1 MSRYI
6 IFIKLIYISCT
17 FYICILLINKNKT
30 FRRTKDIFKYNKVII
45 ESHRGVNKEF
55 FQNTI
60 ESFSKA
66 IEYGIDSIETDV
78 WLTKDN
84 VLVLVHGSSI
94 LGSLNGYY
102 DHPGDVID
110 LTWDELSTYRT
121 IQDNLT
127 MPRLSDLMEIAKNK
141 IFINLEIKDYRI
153 DLVFPYIIQLI
164 DKYNFYDQITLCSP
178 FYQYYNR
185 IKEFNKHNYNK
196 LIFGFV
202 YDKNILTGFD
212 YTKKGSILNIHWADA
227 TKEVCEKAH
236 KNRMAINAWIDI
248 NDGENIEMY
257 KKLIENGV
265 DVICCNEPLM
275 AKNYIKTYYKECI

>member
-141 IFINLEIKDYRI
+141 IFKFR
-153 DLVFPYIIQLI
+153 
-164 DKYNFYDQITLCSP
+164 
-178 FYQYYNR
+178 
-185 IKEFNKHNYNK
+185 NKR
-196 LIFGFV
+196 L
-202 YDKNILTGFD
+202 
-212 YTKKGSILNIHWADA
+212 
-227 TKEVCEKAH
+227 
-236 KNRMAINAWIDI
+236 
-248 NDGENIEMY
+248 
-257 KKLIENGV
+257 
-265 DVICCNEPLM
+265 
-275 AKNYIKTYYKECI
+275 